1 MPARSTRRSARA
13 QPQPEP
19 VHTDAPADWA
29 QLRALHAVLQHGSL
43 TAAAR
48 ALHSTQPTLGRHI
61 AALEAHWG
69 LPLFTRT
76 RQGLQPT
83 EAALA
88 LAPLAQGMANQSQAL
103 GRAVEQWRS
112 PRVQGTVRLASSD
125 IVGLHL
131 LPPLLV
137 DLQAAHPG
145 IRLEL
150 SLDNRLQ
157 DVLGRE
163 VDIAVRMTAPRQPQL
178 IAQRLGELQLGLFA
192 HQRYL
197 QASGV
202 PKSEHELLNHRLIGH
217 DQQPSQQLPPEHAR
231 LWQRA
236 NFALRCDDERTQ
248 WALVCAGAGIG
259 VGQCALAA
267 RQPELQR
274 VLPHIDL
281 RLPMYLCMHEDLRH
295 SAAHATLL
303 KALGQGLRAHL
314 KAQ

>member
-1 MPARSTRRSARA
+1 MC
-13 QPQPEP
+13 
-19 VHTDAPADWA
+19 
-29 QLRALHAVLQHGSL
+29 ALHAVLQHGSL

-48 ALHSTQPTLGRHI
+48 ATGSTQPTLGRHI

-69 LPLFTRT
+69 LPLFTRS

-88 LAPLAQGMANQSQAL
+88 LAPLARAMASQSQAMH
-103 GRAVEQWRS
+103 RAVEHWRN
-112 PRVQGTVRLASSD
+112 PQVQGTVRLSSSE

-131 LPPLLV
+131 LPPIV
-137 DLQAAHPG
+137 ADVQAAHAG

-163 VDIAVRMTAPRQPQL
+163 VDIAVRMAAPSQPQL
-178 IAQRLGELQLGLFA
+178 MAQRLGELKLGLFA
-192 HQRYL
+192 HRRYL
-197 QASGV
+197 QAAGC
-202 PKSEHELLNHRLIGH
+202 PREAQDLLTHRLIGH
-217 DQQPSQQLPPEHAR
+217 DQVTVPLPPEHAA
-231 LWQRA
+231 LWHRA

-267 RQPELQR
+267 QQPDVQR
-274 VLPHIDL
+274 VLPHVDL
-281 RLPMYLCMHEDLRH
+281 RLPMHLCMHEDLRH
-295 SAAHATLL
+295 SAAHAAVWQ
-303 KALGQGLRAHL
+303 ALSQGLRAHVQ
-314 KAQ
+314 AQ